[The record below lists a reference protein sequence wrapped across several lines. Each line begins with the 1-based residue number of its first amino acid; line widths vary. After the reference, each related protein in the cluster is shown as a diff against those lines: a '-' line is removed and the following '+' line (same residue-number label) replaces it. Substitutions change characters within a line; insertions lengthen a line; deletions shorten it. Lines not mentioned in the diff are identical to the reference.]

1 MEELDTRQDL
11 QAKGTAPSLAFS
23 CVVDRNPVIERSAL
37 IWVTC
42 LLDLENIAPERIFVH
57 TVETDLDVLP
67 QLAAR
72 GVNIV
77 PVARFGDGKY
87 CNKLVQPLSPADFGA
102 DILVMNDCDIAAT
115 GRFGA
120 ALAAEAVQARQVS
133 GRFALGK
140 TADFPNPPLDKIRA
154 LMEAFKVAPPEAL
167 AHDSLFHHALPL
179 GYFNG
184 GLYALP
190 VALCAEFGAAW
201 QDWALRLLGDPRT
214 AKILEQHAHHVDQ
227 ISFYLALRDLKLH
240 AHCLDERFNF
250 PTHFLHPE
258 SRNAS
263 VEPALAIH
271 FHNNLDDK
279 GLLGLSGIRAIDRD
293 VMRVN
298 DRLSALGL
306 ETDWDPGEDKRFR
319 SWRSLE
325 TGVSM
330 TTRNAPQLKTLLQAA
345 GIETAETVT
354 DVCCGSAAHLEGLTP
369 RSYRGFDRR
378 ARMVEVAGQRLPEA
392 RFTTGAAD
400 APGDLVLCLDFA
412 EYAAGFDAPDQAV
425 RMLAELTGDKL
436 LLLGEPRSSDQGDL
450 ADLLRRDGLFRDV
463 LHLGQYTG
471 RPVYLALKRAGLPE
485 SNLLD
490 LSRPEATR
498 LLHYLHGDR
507 ATIPARFGAE
517 LDALSRL
524 PSCLD
529 AARVAV
535 VGGGP
540 DCAFTMAVAL
550 RGATLVSAANLVLTA
565 DSAASKRAVAKL
577 KPVDFLF
584 VFSGFGDDE
593 QTGTGLQQVARNL
606 VPGGR
611 GIVLAATA
619 KRSDALQ
626 PGSEGAETGAKV
638 IRLLEKQNLVLTH
651 EARVPTP
658 FGTELDGLVI
668 EVLKPRD
675 GTVSKARKSRTPK
688 FLRDFERNLRHRI
701 KGKKPKS

>member
-1 MEELDTRQDL
+1 MDKLDTTQDL
-11 QAKGTAPSLAFS
+11 QGAGKTPTLAYS

-42 LLDLENIAPERIFVH
+42 LLDIETVAPEKIFVH

-77 PVARFGDGKY
+77 PVPRFGDGKY
-87 CNKLVQPLSPADFGA
+87 CNKLVQPLSPANFDA

-115 GRFGA
+115 GRFGT
-120 ALAAEAVQARQVS
+120 ALSAEAAMAGQVS

-140 TADFPNPPLDKIRA
+140 TADFPNPPLAKIRT
-154 LMEAFKVAPPEAL
+154 LMEAFKAAPPEAL
-167 AHDSLFHHALPL
+167 AHDSLFYHPLPL

-190 VALCAEFGAAW
+190 VSLCAEFGAAW

-214 AKILEQHAHHVDQ
+214 AKILERHAHHVDQ

-240 AHCLDERFNF
+240 PHCLDERFNF
-250 PTHFLHPE
+250 PTHFPHPE

-263 VEPALAIH
+263 IEPALAIH
-271 FHNNLDDK
+271 FHNNLDDR

-293 VMRVN
+293 VIRVN

-306 ETDWDPGEDKRFR
+306 ETDWNPGEDKRFR

-325 TGVSM
+325 AGVSM
-330 TTRNAPQLKTLLQAA
+330 TTKNAPLLKSLLQAA
-345 GIETAETVT
+345 GIETAESVT
-354 DVCCGSAAHLEGLTP
+354 DVCCGSGAHLVGLSP
-369 RSYRGFDRR
+369 RGYRGFDRR
-378 ARMVEVAGQRLPEA
+378 ARMAEAATQRLPEA
-392 RFTTGAAD
+392 SFTTGAAD

-412 EYAAGFDAPDQAV
+412 EYVAGFDAPDQSV

-436 LLLGEPRSSDQGDL
+436 LLLGEPRSSAQGDL
-450 ADLLRRDGLFRDV
+450 VRLLRGTGDFPEILR
-463 LHLGQYTG
+463 LGQFAG
-471 RPVYLALKRAGLPE
+471 RPVYLALKRSDASDLE
-485 SNLLD
+485 LLD
-490 LSRPEATR
+490 MAQPEAAR
-498 LLHYLHGDR
+498 LLQYLYAGK
-507 ATIPARFGAE
+507 AMIPARFGAE
-517 LDALSRL
+517 LEVLSRM
-524 PSCLD
+524 PTCLD
-529 AARVAV
+529 AARIAV
-535 VGGGP
+535 LGGDPTGSF
-540 DCAFTMAVAL
+540 ATALAL
-550 RGATLVSAANLVLTA
+550 RGVEIVAESSLALTA
-565 DSAASKRAVAKL
+565 EGAAPTRGGDKPR
-577 KPVDFLF
+577 PVDVLI
-584 VFSGFGDDE
+584 GFAGFDE
-593 QTGTGLQQVARNL
+593 DGRSDAALRQIARNL

-611 GIVLAATA
+611 GIVAAATA
-619 KRSDALQ
+619 KRSDALV
-626 PGSEGAETGAKV
+626 PGSEGAETGAQV

-651 EARVPTP
+651 QARVPTP

-668 EVLKPRD
+668 EVVKPRVGIV
-675 GTVSKARKSRTPK
+675 GTRKKFRTPK